1 MWYRTRTIGLLP
13 CLGVIFMFF
22 TDPLIFF
29 ISVLA
34 TARFLVSS
42 FPFYELTASGFWLGV
57 IKFIGSP
64 YHTVQNKKPITLTHS
79 FTHQFMCN
87 ILPLCVS
94 LLHTHH
100 IIPLKCSQQNSTKN
114 FMCLCTTFGLHLG
127 LTLSQKFNFDTY
139 RSHIFLLGATSCAL
153 LLTYVP
159 RVRPF

>member
-1 MWYRTRTIGLLP
+1 
-13 CLGVIFMFF
+13 MFQQQQG
-22 TDPLIFF
+22 P
-29 ISVLA
+29 
-34 TARFLVSS
+34 LVSS
-42 FPFYELTASGFWLGV
+42 FSFHSLTASGIWLGV
-57 IKFIGSP
+57 LKLQVHRTTP
-64 YHTVQNKKPITLTHS
+64 CKKKPITLTHS

-139 RSHIFLLGATSCAL
+139 RSHIFLLGATSC
-153 LLTYVP
+153 VP
-159 RVRPF
+159 PVSFFKDHNHPFS

>member
-64 YHTVQNKKPITLTHS
+64 YHTVQNKKPITLTH
-79 FTHQFMCN
+79 QFMCN

-139 RSHIFLLGATSCAL
+139 RSHIFLLGATS
-153 LLTYVP
+153 YVP
-159 RVRPF
+159 PVSFFKDHNHPFS